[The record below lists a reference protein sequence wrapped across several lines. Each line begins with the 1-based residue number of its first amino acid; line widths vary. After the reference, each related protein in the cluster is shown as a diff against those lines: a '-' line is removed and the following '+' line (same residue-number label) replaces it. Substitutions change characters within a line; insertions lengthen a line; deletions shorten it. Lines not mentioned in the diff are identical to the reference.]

1 MQSVV
6 KQAAEVPAEPVMHGK
21 KIVAVWT
28 GKVTRIIDGDTCDV
42 LDAGNNEVRVRLES
56 IDSPEKKQAFGN
68 KAKQHLSG
76 LVFGKQIEVHETGK
90 DFFGRTLAFL
100 KADGVNVCEQMI
112 ADGMA
117 WHYVKYSKSKTMAA
131 TEELARLKQVGL
143 WADEAPVAPWTFR
156 KKK

>member
-1 MQSVV
+1 MAKRSSPFG
-6 KQAAEVPAEPVMHGK
+6 PAKLP
-21 KIVAVWT
+21 A
-28 GKVTRIIDGDTCDV
+28 
-42 LDAGNNEVRVRLES
+42 LES

-117 WHYVKYSKSKTMAA
+117 WHYKKYSKD
-131 TEELARLKQVGL
+131 EGLAEVEMNARKNQVGL
-143 WADEAPVAPWTFR
+143 WSDEAPIALWEFR